1 MKNKLTII
9 LIIAICF
16 LVVTISPINCAN
28 RKNDLILSCTWLKSS
43 FGVNQDAIFVWDIKE
58 LLSGKKPTLHLV
70 WKGGRGTNPEAAIS
84 PDGKYMAISTW
95 NQQRDAQNIIL
106 LDLKTKKEDWL
117 TKDFSEQFFIH
128 WINNNLLL
136 IYNIPHKTNGKF
148 SVQIWNIKSK
158 KMIKEIDTQ
167 SLISPPKNAQF
178 DLINIAPSELDNQ
191 LIFINWIQ
199 EKKFKEYIHNNE
211 KTLYLPIYPYQ
222 ITWFEKNNFKIVK
235 RISYPAINNLP
246 YPPKQHFDISPN
258 GTFAFITDILSTKE
272 ASYPEKNLI
281 RIMKLENNEKTFKTL
296 FTILPT
302 NNIVQYD
309 SVKFFDNNYL
319 IFSEKEIKNN
329 KTKYY
334 VAVYDINNKKMWRF
348 EPTWNGKNI
357 ALVNHKV
364 VPRAF
369 SINSF
374 LKSK

>member
-1 MKNKLTII
+1 MRNKLTTF
-9 LIIAICF
+9 LIITLYF
-16 LVVTISPINCAN
+16 LVVTVTPINCAN
-28 RKNDLILSCTWLKSS
+28 RKNNFILSCTWLKSS

-70 WKGGRGTNPEAAIS
+70 WKGGRGKNPEAAIS
-84 PDGKYMAISTW
+84 PDGKYTAISTW
-95 NQQRDAQNIIL
+95 NQQRDAQNILL
-106 LDLKTKKEDWL
+106 LDLKTKKEEWL
-117 TKDFSEQFFIH
+117 TKDFGEQFFIH
-128 WINNNLLL
+128 WINNRLLL
-136 IYNIPHKTNGKF
+136 IYNIPHKINGKF
-148 SVQIWNIKSK
+148 SIQIWDIKNK

-167 SLISPPKNAQF
+167 NLFSPPKNAHF
-178 DLINIAPSELDNQ
+178 DLINIAPSELDNH

-199 EKKFKEYIHNNE
+199 EKKFKEYIYNNE

-222 ITWFEKNNFKIVK
+222 IAWLEKNNFKIVK
-235 RISYPAINNLP
+235 RIPYPAINNLP

-258 GTFAFITDILSTKE
+258 GTFAFITDVFPTKE

-281 RIMKLENNEKTFKTL
+281 RIMKLENNNKTFKTL
-296 FTILPT
+296 FTILPS

-334 VAVYDINNKKMWRF
+334 VAVYDVSNKKEWKF

-364 VPRAF
+364 VPDTF
-369 SINSF
+369 LINSF
-374 LKSK
+374 LKNR